1 MIARGSWP
9 TSWAGTITMRSDN
22 PLIFLIE
29 TLFDLYIIV
38 LMLRFIL
45 QQVRAD
51 FYNPISQFIVK
62 ATSPVLNPARRIIPG
77 VGGIDVATIT
87 VVIGFI
93 AVKIF
98 IVALL
103 SGYSPTLPAL
113 LITGIRDFI
122 TLTLNI
128 FIFAII
134 IHAILSWINPDPYN
148 PVSGILFSITRPVL
162 EPFRRIIKP
171 IGGLDL
177 SPLVA
182 LIALMF
188 IERLV
193 IYLFNML

>member
-1 MIARGSWP
+1 
-9 TSWAGTITMRSDN
+9 MRSEN

-62 ATSPVLNPARRIIPG
+62 ATTPVLNPVRKLIPG
-77 VGGIDVATIT
+77 LGGIDLATII
-87 VVIGFI
+87 VVVAFI
-93 AVKIF
+93 AIKIY
-98 IVALL
+98 IIALL
-103 SGYSPTLPAL
+103 SGYSPSLLAL
-113 LITGIRDFI
+113 LITGVRDFI
-122 TLTLNI
+122 TLALNI

-134 IHAILSWINPDPYN
+134 IQAVLSWINPDPYN
-148 PVSGILFSITRPVL
+148 PVSGILFNITGPVL
-162 EPFRRIIKP
+162 QPFRRLIKP

-182 LIALMF
+182 LITLMF
-188 IERLV
+188 IERMV
-193 IYLFNML
+193 VYLFNMI

>member
-1 MIARGSWP
+1 
-9 TSWAGTITMRSDN
+9 MRSDN
-22 PLIFLIE
+22 PFLFLIE

-62 ATSPVLNPARRIIPG
+62 ATSPVLNPARKLIPG
-77 VGGIDVATIT
+77 IGGIDLATIT
-87 VVIGFI
+87 VIVMFI
-93 AVKIF
+93 AIKIF
-98 IVALL
+98 VIAILA
-103 SGYSPTLPAL
+103 GYSPTVVAL
-113 LITGIRDFI
+113 VLTGIRDFI
-122 TLTLNI
+122 TLALNI

-134 IHAILSWINPDPYN
+134 IHAVLSWINPDPYN
-148 PVSGILFSITRPVL
+148 PVSSLLFSITRPVL
-162 EPFRRIIKP
+162 EPFRRLIKP
-171 IGGLDL
+171 VGGLDL

-193 IYLFNML
+193 VYLFNML

>member
-1 MIARGSWP
+1 
-9 TSWAGTITMRSDN
+9 MRSDN
-22 PLIFLIE
+22 PIIFLIE

-62 ATSPVLNPARRIIPG
+62 ATSPLVNPARRLIPG
-77 VGGIDVATIT
+77 VGGIDLATII
-87 VVIGFI
+87 VVIVFI
-93 AVKIF
+93 ALKIY
-98 IVALL
+98 IIALL
-103 SGYSPTLPAL
+103 SGYTPGLVAL
-113 LITGIRDFI
+113 LLTGIRDFI

-148 PVSGILFSITRPVL
+148 PVSGILYSITKPVL
-162 EPFRRIIKP
+162 QPFRSIIKP

-177 SPLVA
+177 TPLIA

-188 IERLV
+188 LERLV
-193 IYLFNML
+193 VYLFNML

>member
-1 MIARGSWP
+1 
-9 TSWAGTITMRSDN
+9 MRSDN
-22 PLIFLIE
+22 PLVFLIE

-62 ATSPVLNPARRIIPG
+62 ATAPVLNPARKLIPG
-77 VGGIDVATIT
+77 FSGVDLATII
-87 VVIGFI
+87 VVIAFI
-93 AVKIF
+93 AIKIF
-98 IVALL
+98 IIALI
-103 SGYSPTLPAL
+103 SGYSPSVLAL
-113 LITGIRDFI
+113 LLTGTRDFI
-122 TLTLNI
+122 TLALNI

-134 IHAILSWINPDPYN
+134 IQAILSWINPDPYN
-148 PVSGILFSITRPVL
+148 PVSGLLFNITSPVL
-162 EPFRRIIKP
+162 QPFRRLIKP
-171 IGGLDL
+171 VGGIDL

-193 IYLFNML
+193 VYLFSML

>member
-1 MIARGSWP
+1 MNP
-9 TSWAGTITMRSDN
+9 QN

-29 TLFDLYIIV
+29 TLLDLYIMV

-62 ATSPVLNPARRIIPG
+62 ATAPVLNPARKMIPS
-77 VGGIDVATIT
+77 VGGIDIATII
-87 VVIGFI
+87 VVIVFI
-93 AVKIF
+93 AIKIF
-98 IVALL
+98 VIALL
-103 SGYSPTLPAL
+103 SGFSPSIVAL

-122 TLTLNI
+122 TLALNI

-134 IHAILSWINPDPYN
+134 IQAVLSWINPDPYN
-148 PVSGILFSITRPVL
+148 PVAGVLFSITQPVL
-162 EPFRRIIKP
+162 QPFRRRIKP

-177 SPLVA
+177 SPLIA

-188 IERLV
+188 IERV
-193 IYLFNML
+193 VVYLFQML

>member
-1 MIARGSWP
+1 
-9 TSWAGTITMRSDN
+9 MRSEN

-62 ATSPVLNPARRIIPG
+62 ATSPVLNPARRLIPSI
-77 VGGIDVATIT
+77 GGIDLATII
-87 VVIGFI
+87 VIVAFI
-93 AVKIF
+93 AIKIF
-98 IVALL
+98 LIAQL
-103 SGYSPTLPAL
+103 SGYSPTVLAL
-113 LITGIRDFI
+113 IITGVRDFI
-122 TLTLNI
+122 TLALNI

-148 PVSGILFSITRPVL
+148 PVSSVLFNITQPVL
-162 EPFRRIIKP
+162 QPFRSIIKP
-171 IGGLDL
+171 VGGLDL

-193 IYLFNML
+193 VYLFNML